1 MNKLLSRAVILPLI
15 VVVALAVVI
24 YKVKSKAPVEHE
36 VLQFPTRAVE
46 VVRIKPLLFRAR
58 AIAYGNVEPSVLLK
72 AKAEV
77 AGKISYMH
85 PGLENGGSL
94 SRGTL
99 VMRIEPTAYEFS
111 LDQKKAALAGSQS
124 SLTQLEAE
132 EASTRNALRLAEKN
146 LQVGEKELN
155 RLLAIWDKKLIARS
169 VVDAEEQKVLQ
180 LQQQIEDLQGKLA
193 SYESRKA
200 SSKAQIEQS
209 ESQLAQSEDT
219 LGRTEIRLPFDARV
233 GQVFVEEG
241 EFTPVG
247 GVLFEA
253 LGTHSVEINAQIPT
267 RQLAPLLIATGTGT
281 INMRRPEEL
290 QSRLSQMQL
299 KAHVSLVGYDDDVPG
314 WEGNLLRVGE
324 SIDPVRDTIGLV
336 VAVDKPYDGVIPG
349 KRPPL
354 LKGMYAMVE
363 LYSPLHKRLVIPR
376 KAMHQGRVY
385 LANSENRL
393 EIRKVSVLHKQ
404 GDLMVIGAGLD
415 EGDRVIVTDVIPVME
430 GLPVTPIVA
439 EAYEREL
446 AQQALS
452 EGRFTALV
460 EEGGAEKHQSMP
472 SAATAEG
479 GVE

>member
-1 MNKLLSRAVILPLI
+1 MKKLLRKAVVLPLI
-15 VVVALAVVI
+15 VVVALALVI
-24 YKVKSKAPVEHE
+24 YKVKSKAPVGHD
-36 VLQFPTRAVE
+36 VLQYPTKAVE
-46 VVRIKPLLFRAR
+46 VVRLKQLPFRAR

-77 AGKISYMH
+77 AGKISYLH
-85 PGLENGGSL
+85 PGLEKGGSL
-94 SRGTL
+94 SKGTL

-111 LDQKKAALAGSQS
+111 LDQKEAALAGNQS

-132 EASTRNALRLAEKN
+132 EASTRSALRLVKKN

-200 SSKAQIEQS
+200 SSKAQIKQS

-241 EFTPVG
+241 EFTSVG

-267 RQLAPLLIATGTGT
+267 RQLGPLLIASGTES
-281 INMRRPEEL
+281 INMRQPEEL

-299 KAHVSLVGYDDDVPG
+299 KAYVSLVGYDGYVPR
-314 WEGNLLRVGE
+314 WEGNLLRIGE
-324 SIDPVRDTIGLV
+324 AIDPARDTIGLV

-354 LKGMYAMVE
+354 LKGMYTMVE
-363 LYSPLHKRLVIPR
+363 LYSPAQKMLVIPR
-376 KAMHQGRVY
+376 KAIHQGRVY

-393 EIRKVSVLHKQ
+393 EIRQVTVLHKQ
-404 GDLMVIGAGLD
+404 GDLVLIEAGLN
-415 EGDRVIVTDVIPVME
+415 EGERVIVTDVIPVME
-430 GLPVTPIVA
+430 GLPVAPIVA
-439 EAYEREL
+439 EEYEREL
-446 AQQALS
+446 AEEALG
-452 EGRFTALV
+452 EDRVTALI
-460 EEGGAEKHQSMP
+460 EGSGADKQQSMP
-472 SAATAEG
+472 SSATAEG
-479 GVE
+479 GRE

>member
-1 MNKLLSRAVILPLI
+1 MKKLLRKVTVLPLI
-15 VVVALAVVI
+15 VVVALTLVI
-24 YKVKSKAPVEHE
+24 FKVKSKAPIEHE
-36 VLQFPTRAVE
+36 VLEYPTRAVD
-46 VVRIKPLLFRAR
+46 VVRLQALPFRAR

-72 AKAEV
+72 TKAEV
-77 AGKISYMH
+77 VGKISYIH
-85 PGLENGGSL
+85 PGLEKGGSL
-94 SRGTL
+94 SEGTL
-99 VMRIEPTAYEFS
+99 VMRIEPTTYKFS
-111 LDQKKAALAGSQS
+111 LDQKKAVLAGNQS

-132 EASTRNALRLAEKN
+132 EASTRSALRLAEKN

-155 RLLAIWDKKLIARS
+155 RLLAIWEKKLIART

-180 LQQQIEDLQGKLA
+180 LQQQIEDLQGKLT

-200 SSKAQIEQS
+200 GSKAQIKHS

-241 EFTPVG
+241 EFTQVG

-253 LGTHSVEINAQIPT
+253 LGTHSVEINAQIPA
-267 RQLAPLLIATGTGT
+267 RQFSPLLNAAGTGA
-281 INMRRPEEL
+281 INMRQPEEL

-299 KAHVSLVGYDDDVPG
+299 EAHVSLVGYDGDVPG

-324 SIDPVRDTIGLV
+324 SIDPIRDTISLV
-336 VAVDKPYDGVIPG
+336 IAVDKPYEGVIPG

-363 LYSPLHKRLVIPR
+363 LYSPVQKMLVIPA

-385 LANSENRL
+385 VANSENRL
-393 EIRKVSVLHKQ
+393 EIHEVIVLHKQ
-404 GDLMVIGAGLD
+404 GDLVVIEDGLN
-415 EGDRVIVTDVIPVME
+415 EGDLVIVTDVIPVME
-430 GLPVTPIVA
+430 GLPVAPILS
-439 EAYEREL
+439 EEYEREL
-446 AQQALS
+446 AEKALG

-460 EEGGAEKHQSMP
+460 EEAGVDNHPLTYSPKKVEGGAE
-472 SAATAEG
+472 
-479 GVE
+479 

>member
-1 MNKLLSRAVILPLI
+1 MNKMLRKVLVLPLI
-15 VVVALAVVI
+15 VVIALGLVI
-24 YKVKSKAPVEHE
+24 FKVKSKAPVEHE
-36 VLQFPTRAVE
+36 VLQFPAKTVE
-46 VVRIKPLLFRAR
+46 VVRLKPLPFRAR
-58 AIAYGNVEPSVLLK
+58 AIAYGSVEPSVLLK

-77 AGKISYMH
+77 AGKISYIH
-85 PGLENGGSL
+85 PGLEKGGSL
-94 SRGTL
+94 SKGTL

-111 LDQKKAALAGSQS
+111 LDQKKAALAGNQS

-132 EASTRNALRLAEKN
+132 EASTRSALRLAEKN

-200 SSKAQIEQS
+200 SSKAQIKQS

-219 LGRTEIRLPFDARV
+219 LGRTEIRLPFDARI
-233 GQVFVEEG
+233 GQVLVEEG
-241 EFTPVG
+241 EFTQVG

-267 RQLAPLLIATGTGT
+267 RQLGPLLITAGTRA
-281 INMRRPEEL
+281 INMRQPEEL

-299 KAHVSLVGYDDDVPG
+299 KAHVSLVGYDDNVPR
-314 WEGNLLRVGE
+314 WEGDLLRVGE

-336 VAVDKPYDGVIPG
+336 VAVEKPYDGVIPG

-363 LYSPLHKRLVIPR
+363 LYSPLQKMLVIPR
-376 KAMHQGRVY
+376 RAMHQGRVY
-385 LANSENRL
+385 VANSENRL
-393 EIRKVSVLHKQ
+393 EIHEVTVLHKQ
-404 GDLMVIGAGLD
+404 GDLVVIEAGLNA
-415 EGDRVIVTDVIPVME
+415 GDRVIVTDVIPVMA
-430 GLPVTPIVA
+430 GLPVVPIVA
-439 EAYEREL
+439 EEYEREL
-446 AQQALS
+446 AQEALS
-452 EGRFTALV
+452 EDRFTALIDEAGV
-460 EEGGAEKHQSMP
+460 DSHQSMP